1 MTCFFVYVWNWS
13 GVTTCLFL
21 VFFLALPY
29 LCTMDRSTYV
39 SSTMRWPTPTNA
51 SATLWQCTMAA
62 GDSDFLKTFPLC
74 YSLSKVLKVS
84 CAFFAKQSCKK
95 KRISRVG
102 VFGLD
107 NTKVCK
113 VTVNATALKPW
124 SCISM
129 SHQTNCLEKDL
140 EMWQKPTFS
149 TRHQVARILI
159 CLSLNEKDVWSS
171 VYSGRFFGSKNMQI
185 I

>member
-1 MTCFFVYVWNWS
+1 MFGIDQFVTS
-13 GVTTCLFL
+13 CLSL

-39 SSTMRWPTPTNA
+39 SSIMRWPTPMNA

-74 YSLSKVLKVS
+74 YSISKMREVS
-84 CAFFAKQSCKK
+84 CAFPARWSCKK
-95 KRISRVG
+95 RRISRAG

-113 VTVNATALKPW
+113 GTANATALKPW
-124 SCISM
+124 SCSSM
-129 SHQTNCLEKDL
+129 SQHINCLERDL
-140 EMWQKPTFS
+140 EM
-149 TRHQVARILI
+149 
-159 CLSLNEKDVWSS
+159 
-171 VYSGRFFGSKNMQI
+171 
-185 I
+185 